1 MNAYEQIR
9 IPVEGGGE
17 FGVRRIYCVGRN
29 YRAHLVEMGVD
40 PDREAPFFFL
50 KTADEVVLDG
60 GTVPYPPMTKDF
72 QHEIELVIAIGEG
85 GVNIAEDQALGSV
98 FGYAVGLDMTRRDLQ
113 MEARK
118 NGRPWDMGKNFDHA
132 APCGRITLATKAGP
146 MAKGEISVTVNGQ
159 VRQKSDLALM
169 VWNVPEIVSDLSRY
183 VALKAGDLIYTGTPE
198 GVGPVQ
204 RGDRLVGHIDG
215 LTALTVTIV

>member
-1 MNAYEQIR
+1 MNQYEQIR
-9 IPVEGGGE
+9 VPVEGGGE

-40 PDREAPFFFL
+40 PDREPPFFFL
-50 KTADEVVLDG
+50 KTADQIVLDG
-60 GTVPYPPMTKDF
+60 GAVPYPPMTKDF
-72 QHEIELVIAIGEG
+72 QHEIELVIAIGAG
-85 GVNIAEDQALGSV
+85 GSNIPEDQALDSV

-113 MEARK
+113 MEARR

-132 APCGRITLATKAGP
+132 APCGLITLAGKAGP
-146 MAKGEISVTVNGQ
+146 MARGEISVTVNGE

-183 VALKAGDLIYTGTPE
+183 VVLQAGDLIYTGTPE

-204 RGDRLVGHIDG
+204 SGDRLVGHIDG
-215 LTALTVTIV
+215 LADLTVSIV

>member
-1 MNAYEQIR
+1 MNAYDPIR

-17 FGVRRIYCVGRN
+17 FDVRRIYCVGRN

-50 KTADEVVLDG
+50 KSADDIVLDG
-60 GTVPYPPMTKDF
+60 GTVPYPPMTNDF
-72 QHEIELVIAIGEG
+72 QHEIELVIAIGAG
-85 GVNIAEDQALGSV
+85 GSDIALDRALDSA
-98 FGYAVGLDMTRRDLQ
+98 FGFAVGLDMTRRDLQ
-113 MEARK
+113 MEARR

-132 APCGRITLATKAGP
+132 APCGNITPVGQAGP
-146 MAKGEISVTVNGQ
+146 MAKGEISVTVNGA
-159 VRQKSDLALM
+159 VRQKSDLSLM
-169 VWNVPEIVSDLSRY
+169 VWNVPEIISDLSRY
-183 VALKAGDLIYTGTPE
+183 VVLKPGDLIYTGTPE

-215 LTALTVTIV
+215 LTDLTVSIV

>member
-85 GVNIAEDQALGSV
+85 GVNIAEDQA
-98 FGYAVGLDMTRRDLQ
+98 R
-113 MEARK
+113 
-118 NGRPWDMGKNFDHA
+118 
-132 APCGRITLATKAGP
+132 GRITLATKAGP